1 MDDTSGGGSL
11 KGFGRPLRFIA
22 AWAVFVLVAHELIHL
37 FLWDVGPVPGR
48 GLATLALQ
56 ALLASL
62 GAIVLIVA
70 LHPLH
75 IIRLRTVLATVIWV
89 TLIVFGHYL
98 AHLPQ
103 LEIRQTL
110 EALREGMGM
119 GALLAS
125 AAMLALLLGVPFV
138 PSVEMGL
145 LMMAVFGH
153 MGALAAW
160 LATIA
165 GLSLAYAAG
174 RYMPAGAV
182 SRWLA
187 RQGLTTAAN
196 GEASPGP
203 ALEAMIAGSRLGR
216 AGGRIGAYLLRHRY
230 VLFAVLI
237 NLPGNSVLGGG
248 GGIALVSGFARLYR
262 WPWFVLTTALAS
274 LPIPLLVFL
283 GLIRVEDWLGALGN

>member
-1 MDDTSGGGSL
+1 MGDASGNGSL

-22 AWAVFVLVAHELIHL
+22 AWMAFVLVAHELIHL
-37 FLWDVGPVPGR
+37 FLWEVGPVPGR
-48 GLATLALQ
+48 GTETLVLQ
-56 ALLASL
+56 AVFSGL
-62 GAIVLIVA
+62 GAVGLIVA

-75 IIRLRTVLATVIWV
+75 VVRLRTVLATMVWV
-89 TLIVFGHYL
+89 TLVVFGHYL

-103 LEIRQTL
+103 PEIRETL
-110 EALREGMGM
+110 EALREGLGM

-125 AAMLALLLGVPFV
+125 AAMLALLLGVPFI

-153 MGALAAW
+153 QGAIAAW
-160 LATIA
+160 LATIT
-165 GLSLAYAAG
+165 GLSLSYAAG

-182 SRWLA
+182 SRWLT
-187 RQGLTTAAN
+187 RQGLAIPVD
-196 GEASPGP
+196 GEPAPGP
-203 ALEAMIAGSRLGR
+203 VLVALIGKGRLGR
-216 AGGRIGAYLLRHRY
+216 AGGRLGAYLLRHRY
-230 VLFAVLI
+230 LLFAVLI

-248 GGIALVSGFARLYR
+248 GGIALVSGFTRLYR

-283 GLIRVEDWLGALGN
+283 GLIPVEEWLGILGN

>member
-1 MDDTSGGGSL
+1 MVDAFGNGSL

-22 AWAVFVLVAHELIHL
+22 AWAAFVLVVHELIHL
-37 FLWDVGPVPGR
+37 FLWDIGPVPGI

-56 ALLASL
+56 AMLASL
-62 GAIVLIVA
+62 GAAALIVA

-75 IIRLRTVLATVIWV
+75 VIRLRTVLATVVWV

-98 AHLPQ
+98 AHLPRPE
-103 LEIRQTL
+103 LRETL

-145 LMMAVFGH
+145 LMMAVFGPH
-153 MGALAAW
+153 GAVAAW

-165 GLSLAYAAG
+165 GLSVAYAAG

-187 RQGLTTAAN
+187 RQGLVTPADGEPAA
-196 GEASPGP
+196 GP
-203 ALEAMIAGSRLGR
+203 VLESLIGRSRLGR
-216 AGGRIGAYLLRHRY
+216 AGGRLGAFLLRHRY
-230 VLFAVLI
+230 LLFAVLI

-248 GGIALVSGFARLYR
+248 GGIALVSGFMRLYR
-262 WPWFVLTTALAS
+262 WPWFVLTTALAA

-283 GLIRVEDWLGALGN
+283 GLISVEEWMGVFGN